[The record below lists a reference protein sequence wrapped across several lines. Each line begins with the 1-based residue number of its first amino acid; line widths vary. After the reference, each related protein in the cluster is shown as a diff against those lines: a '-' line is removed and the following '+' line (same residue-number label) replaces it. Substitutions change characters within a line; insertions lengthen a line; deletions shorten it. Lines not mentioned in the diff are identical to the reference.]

1 MKTFKY
7 AFILLASG
15 LVLDACTKPAE
26 QAPYDLEKAKASIAE
41 TNKNFANFSSADSMK
56 IAHLYHSQAML
67 LPPNSEIISGMDK
80 IASFVSGAA
89 KMGVAGFKLSTSSVW
104 GDADLVVEEGAYE
117 VIDKGGATLET
128 GKYIVL
134 WKEEDGQLKLFRD
147 MWSANM
153 PMQMTAAEKK

>member
-1 MKTFKY
+1 M
-7 AFILLASG
+7 ASG
-15 LVLDACTKPAE
+15 LVLAACTKPTE
-26 QAPYDLEKAKASIAE
+26 QVPYDLEKAKAFIVE
-41 TNKNFANFSSADSMK
+41 TDKNFANFSSADSMK
-56 IAHLYHSQAML
+56 IAHLYHSQGML

-89 KMGVAGFKLSTSSVW
+89 KMGVAGFKLSVSSVW
-104 GDADLVVEEGAYE
+104 GDADLVVEEGTYE
-117 VIDKGGATLET
+117 VIDKGGATLES

-153 PMQMTAAEKK
+153 PMKMPAGEKK